1 VIPVC
6 VKKEVSFWYSP
17 PQSSL
22 NCKDF
27 PIEPTFNK
35 LLKFMKLAEDIR
47 LVFDW
52 IYLGEF
58 TVVIDEEN
66 IVIKISNQGRGRIT
80 YI

>member
-1 VIPVC
+1 
-6 VKKEVSFWYSP
+6 
-17 PQSSL
+17 
-22 NCKDF
+22 
-27 PIEPTFNK
+27 
-35 LLKFMKLAEDIR
+35 MKLAEDIR

-58 TVVIDEEN
+58 TIVIDEEN